1 MDRTIA
7 SLALLTLAAAC
18 GPTGPSTGPTPADTI
33 RVGPGTGGAGAGRIE
48 RLVYQPVSPALP
60 AIPAV
65 NGALAIRITHPTQ
78 GQARPRV
85 DSTFVYG
92 SLGTGQAALEING
105 RAIPVAPNGA
115 FIAYLPM
122 PQDGTW
128 RLRAQRGGEEV
139 TQTVSYAAPP
149 ASSGNAGA
157 NTGASANAVYA
168 RVRLGTVTGGADTL
182 ATGSDAIY
190 ARPTP
195 TGAYRWFFPRGAR
208 LAVAERRGDQYR
220 VRLGGDTD
228 AWVDAA
234 NLSLADTTA
243 AAPAPGAV
251 NTSVAS
257 TADGLDVRIR
267 AGGRPFLVETSENGA
282 MITVYG
288 AAGGTLTPAAP
299 FGGWFRAAEQAAVA
313 GGTQIGLTLAGG
325 AWGYKAWYEANGDLT
340 VRVRRPPNIDPANPL
355 RGRRIVIDP
364 GHPPAGATGPTGLYE
379 GDANLAIALPL
390 AEKLRA
396 AGAEVILTRTGR
408 EGLVSSTNSGEELRA
423 RVALAV
429 SRNAEMLISVHNN
442 AFGEGAN
449 PFRAHGTSVYYFHP
463 FAAALARELDREIV
477 AVTRIPDIGARQQNL
492 ALARPTWFPATLTE
506 SLFMPIPEQEAAL
519 RDPAFVERLADAHLR
534 GIEAFLRARAA
545 AQAGGG
551 R

>member
-7 SLALLTLAAAC
+7 SVALLTLAAAC
-18 GPTGPSTGPTPADTI
+18 GPTSPSTGPTPADTI
-33 RVGPGTGGAGAGRIE
+33 RIGPGAGAGRGRIE

-85 DSTFVYG
+85 DSTFIYG
-92 SLGTGQAALEING
+92 TVGTGQAALEING
-105 RAIPVAPNGA
+105 TAVPVAPNGA

-139 TQTVSYAAPP
+139 AHSVSYAAPP
-149 ASSGNAGA
+149 ARTGTGA
-157 NTGASANAVYA
+157 NTGASANAVYPTA
-168 RVRLGTVTGGADTL
+168 RLGTVTGGADTL

-195 TGAYRWFFPRGAR
+195 TGPYRWFFPRGAR

-228 AWVDAA
+228 AWVDAN
-234 NLSLADTTA
+234 NLSLAEA
-243 AAPAPGAV
+243 ASAPPAPGPA
-251 NTSVAS
+251 NSSVS
-257 TADGLDVRIR
+257 PTADGLDVRVR
-267 AGGRPFLVETSENGA
+267 AGGRPFLVETSETGA
-282 MITVYG
+282 VVTVYG
-288 AAGGTLTPAAP
+288 ATGGTMTPAAS
-299 FGGWFRAAEQAAVA
+299 FGGWFRSAEQSQTA
-313 GGTQIGLTLAGG
+313 GGTRIGLTLAGG
-325 AWGYKAWYEANGDLT
+325 AWGYKAWYEANGDLV
-340 VRVRRPPNIDPANPL
+340 VRVRRPPNIDAANPL

-492 ALARPTWFPATLTE
+492 ALARPTWLPATLTE

-519 RDPAFVERLADAHLR
+519 RDPAFLERLADAHVR

-545 AQAGGG
+545 AGGS